1 MDESEVPGE
10 CMRLG
15 RSQEGLEGGDGGG
28 GSPSWLRR

>member
-1 MDESEVPGE
+1 MDESKE